1 MPFGFDGMH
10 GHHMNHPYFGYGGNP
25 HKYGY
30 VPNGHWGNQPYPLS
44 AKERETWNEQKNY
57 MSEFGQGKNQV
68 QQDVIIKDH

>member
-44 AKERETWNEQKNY
+44 AKERET
-57 MSEFGQGKNQV
+57 
-68 QQDVIIKDH
+68 